1 MSKYWILRLTIDGW
15 LASRSFPFVTLFFL
29 RAPQIFDFRWKS
41 LSWRRVGS
49 YDPDIIQGAKPQKCQ
64 VHRRSGLVDIALRLR
79 KSTASFRMHS
89 MDSRCGVHM
98 PNTPNEKTKSPETP
112 EVKIVMKME
121 KETKTQLKVPEP
133 HMWVSLWAL
142 CGFNEPANLSA
153 IKDSL

>member
-1 MSKYWILRLTIDGW
+1 MAGW
-15 LASRSFPFVTLFFL
+15 LAGLFLSLHFSFSVLHKYLTFDESRWAGDVLAVMTP
-29 RAPQIFDFRWKS
+29 I
-41 LSWRRVGS
+41 LSRGLNS
-49 YDPDIIQGAKPQKCQ
+49 QKCQ